1 MALRYQP
8 QAPYLDAAPR
18 LVAKG
23 EGLLADRILALARQH
38 GIPVER
44 DPDLLAALERA
55 VRYGAFSA
63 KSIERILA
71 VQARP
76 KTCWDRMAEEE
87 LSHLGELLSDDPTPP
102 RSATEYQ
109 HLLFEESD
117 HDDASKETDDTGP
130 EDQDE
135 PF

>member
-44 DPDLLAALERA
+44 DPDLLAALEPLEVDRVLPPELFRA
-55 VRYGAFSA
+55 VA
-63 KSIERILA
+63 IMLA
-71 VQARP
+71 ALYRANGRP
-76 KTCWDRMAEEE
+76 SGLALD
-87 LSHLGELLSDDPTPP
+87 
-102 RSATEYQ
+102 
-109 HLLFEESD
+109 
-117 HDDASKETDDTGP
+117 
-130 EDQDE
+130 
-135 PF
+135 